1 MGRPWRCEKPVGT
14 RRRRRRGEERRRACQ
29 RAGGKLAGEAGGV
42 RLHLS
47 REKIVGVVS
56 WSDLDGAGAKRHVD
70 QHRVAYDGY
79 AAADEGMHEELAVQ
93 VRVARVL
100 GVHRNGSVAQHGFET
115 RGCNY
120 DFIVAALDFVRE
132 FNEDAK
138 LVRAVAVARHA
149 LALRLFE
156 LFGVDFNVGDGA
168 FEGACRERSEKIEG
182 ARRLC
187 ALGAGGC
194 EGGAQSQLTR
204 RLAL

>member
-1 MGRPWRCEKPVGT
+1 M
-14 RRRRRRGEERRRACQ
+14 
-29 RAGGKLAGEAGGV
+29 

-93 VRVARVL
+93 VRVARVFR
-100 GVHRNGSVAQHGFET
+100 VHRNGSVAQHGFET

-132 FNEDAK
+132 FDEDAE
-138 LVRAVAVARHA
+138 LVGAVAVARHA
-149 LALRLFE
+149 PALGFVE
-156 LFGVDFNVGDGA
+156 LVRVDFNVRDGTL
-168 FEGACRERSEKIEG
+168 EGAC
-182 ARRLC
+182 
-187 ALGAGGC
+187 
-194 EGGAQSQLTR
+194 T
-204 RLAL
+204 